1 MNSNQTLDNNI
12 RYHTA
17 LQLLDD
23 CRGIDDGP
31 ELYPKINA
39 LLKYCRENFPAP
51 EVKSEKIQEDASNI
65 MRHWKRLSSVEY
77 EALLRSIPPKV
88 ADSLFPLALMV
99 LGSMQYL
106 PEYNPSKVAEFSWFN
121 KTYGRL
127 VVNAA

>member
-1 MNSNQTLDNNI
+1 MNSDQTLDNNI
-12 RYHTA
+12 RYTTA

-23 CRGIDDGP
+23 CRGVDDGP

-51 EVKSEKIQEDASNI
+51 ESTTDKIQEDASNI

-88 ADSLFPLALMV
+88 ADSLFPVALMK

-106 PEYNPSKVAEFSWFN
+106 PWYNPGKLSEFSWFY

-127 VVNAA
+127 VMDAD